1 MDLSIYDLKTGEL
14 IPMPSGFDE
23 FTERAS
29 PDYTGGTDE
38 ERQNRDLLRQLME
51 AEGFVVNPNEWWHFD
66 HKDWQ
71 SYEIHDLSFDE
82 AAQVE
87 N

>member
-1 MDLSIYDLKTGEL
+1 
-14 IPMPSGFDE
+14 MPSGFDE

-38 ERQNRDLLRQLME
+38 ERRNRDLLRELME

-66 HKDWQ
+66 FNDWEQ
-71 SYEIHDLSFDE
+71 YPIADISFDE
-82 AAQVE
+82 AAMA
-87 N
+87 NK